1 MTPRAFAL
9 EPVRWGIASG
19 RLEDGGDRSMKRLG
33 VFGALLAL
41 AVSAG
46 TALATPGVGITSAPI
61 LARGTNQTAQLISA
75 AANTDAVTVQ
85 LTLAPG
91 ATTGWHTHPGQV
103 TVVVTAGTVSL
114 WRTPDC
120 LERTL
125 QAGDSVNLSD
135 AVVAP
140 GGGTGLDLAR
150 NQGTVPATVMLTHVN
165 IPVGSTALLQPVSTT
180 PCTTAPQDFTMT
192 GLTATP
198 IARGTFAIPLNFNVA
213 TETDIINQT
222 VTIAPGGS
230 TGWHGHPGTT
240 MVVVSA
246 GTGTFV
252 HSDCTTTTQPT
263 GSAFLDTPNTV
274 HNFRN
279 DGTVPLVIHV
289 TYTNVPAAGVF
300 RLDQPAPACAGTAA
314 AAATPAPAAL
324 PNTAT
329 FGEPA
334 FAALALLMAAIL
346 ASSGIVVG
354 FGWVERRRGQTR

>member
-1 MTPRAFAL
+1 
-9 EPVRWGIASG
+9 
-19 RLEDGGDRSMKRLG
+19 MKRFA
-33 VFGALLAL
+33 VIGALLAL

-75 AANTDAVTVQ
+75 APNTEAVTTQ

-91 ATTGWHTHPGQV
+91 ATTGWHTHPGPV
-103 TVVVTAGTVSL
+103 TIVVTAGTMSF

-120 LERTL
+120 VERTL
-125 QAGDSVNLSD
+125 VAGDSVNLSD
-135 AVVAP
+135 AALAP

-150 NQGTVPATVMLTHVN
+150 NQGTVPATVLLTHVN
-165 IPVGSTALLQPVSTT
+165 VPVGSTTLLQHVSTT
-180 PCTTAPQDFTMT
+180 PCTSAPQEFMSSA
-192 GLTATP
+192 GLTSTT

-213 TETDIINQT
+213 AETDILNQT
-222 VTIAPGGS
+222 ITIAPGGS
-230 TGWHGHPGTT
+230 TGWHSHPGTT

-246 GTGTFV
+246 GAGTFV
-252 HSDCTTTTQPT
+252 MADCTTRAQPT
-263 GSAFLDTPNTV
+263 GSAFLDTPNMV

-279 DGTVPLVIHV
+279 DGTVPLVIHA

-324 PNTAT
+324 PNTA
-329 FGEPA
+329 A
-334 FAALALLMAAIL
+334 FEESASAALPLLMAAIL
-346 ASSGIVVG
+346 VSSGIVLAVG
-354 FGWVERRRGQTR
+354 RRRRQTR

>member
-1 MTPRAFAL
+1 
-9 EPVRWGIASG
+9 
-19 RLEDGGDRSMKRLG
+19 MKRLA
-33 VFGALLAL
+33 VLGAVLAL

-103 TVVVTAGTVSL
+103 TVVVVAGTVSL

-125 QAGDSVNLSD
+125 QAGDSINLSD

-165 IPVGSTALLQPVSTT
+165 IPAGSTSLLQPVSST
-180 PCTTAPQDFTMT
+180 PCTSAPQDFTMT
-192 GLTATP
+192 GLSATP

-213 TETDIINQT
+213 AETDILNQT
-222 VTIAPGGS
+222 ITIAPGGT

-246 GTGTFV
+246 GTGTFQ
-252 HSDCTTTTQPT
+252 HGDCTTSTYPAGT
-263 GSAFLDTPNTV
+263 AFLDVPNTV
-274 HNFRN
+274 HQLRN
-279 DGTVPLVIHV
+279 DGTVPLVIHA

-300 RLDQPAPACAGTAA
+300 RLDQPAPACAAA
-314 AAATPAPAAL
+314 AAAPAATAL

-329 FGEPA
+329 FGESA
-334 FAALALLMAAIL
+334 IAALPLLAAAIL
-346 ASSGIVVG
+346 LSSGMVVALG
-354 FGWVERRRGQTR
+354 RVGRRRRPTR

>member
-1 MTPRAFAL
+1 
-9 EPVRWGIASG
+9 
-19 RLEDGGDRSMKRLG
+19 MKRFAVLG
-33 VFGALLAL
+33 AMLAL

-61 LARGTNQTAQLISA
+61 LARGTNQTAQVVA
-75 AANTDAVTVQ
+75 GAANTDIVTTQ

-91 ATTGWHTHPGQV
+91 ATTGWHSHPGPV
-103 TVVVTAGTVSL
+103 TVVVTSGTVSL

-125 QAGDSVNLSD
+125 DAGDSVNLSD

-165 IPVGSTALLQPVSTT
+165 IPVGASALLQPAAST
-180 PCTTAPQDFTMT
+180 PCSAAPQDFTIS
-192 GLTATP
+192 GLTSVP
-198 IARGTFAIPLNFNVA
+198 IARGTVGPAFSIDVA
-213 TETDIINQT
+213 ASTDILNQT
-222 VTIAPGGS
+222 ITIAPGGS

-246 GTGTFV
+246 GAGTFV
-252 HSDCTTTTQPT
+252 HADCTTRAQPT
-263 GSAFLDTPNTV
+263 GSAFLDTPGTQ

-279 DGTVPLVIHV
+279 DGTVPLVIHA
-289 TYTNVPAAGVF
+289 TYVNVPVASVF
-300 RLDQPAPACAGTAA
+300 RLDRDAPACAAA
-314 AAATPAPAAL
+314 AAAPAASAL

-329 FGEPA
+329 LDESA
-334 FAALALLMAAIL
+334 FAPLSLLAAAIL
-346 ASSGIVVG
+346 VAAGVTLARA
-354 FGWVERRRGQTR
+354 ERRRRQTR